1 MVWPQL
7 SKKPLK
13 PELPTPAQLD
23 IMLQN
28 FIKAE
33 NGIVTVEKAPI
44 AKPAPV
50 SAPPTVPIVGSSR
63 GASLAPGAGR
73 PTAAPNLTMPPPF
86 THGGNLVAKG
96 GNLSSNNL
104 SMTSTDGDSGGLDM
118 KDIDGILDRC
128 GHLLFSVCKNARS

>member
-1 MVWPQL
+1 M
-7 SKKPLK
+7 
-13 PELPTPAQLD
+13 
-23 IMLQN
+23 
-28 FIKAE
+28 
-33 NGIVTVEKAPI
+33 TVEKAPI

-104 SMTSTDGDSGGLDM
+104 SMTSTDGDGGGLDM

-128 GHLLFSVCKNARS
+128 GH

>member
-1 MVWPQL
+1 
-7 SKKPLK
+7 
-13 PELPTPAQLD
+13 
-23 IMLQN
+23 MLQN

-50 SAPPTVPIVGSSR
+50 SAPASAPIVGSSSR

-73 PTAAPNLTMPPPF
+73 PTAAPPNLTMPPPF

-104 SMTSTDGDSGGLDM
+104 SMTSTDGDSGGGLDM
-118 KDIDGILDRC
+118 KDIDG
-128 GHLLFSVCKNARS
+128 